1 MNVSTLSAWGFAI
14 FSELKKQNHFKMQNV
29 LRNSNLIGFA
39 IVTQVNFELIN
50 FAIEN
55 EFDFSVLKNGE
66 SSLKIECIH

>member
-1 MNVSTLSAWGFAI
+1 
-14 FSELKKQNHFKMQNV
+14 MQNV